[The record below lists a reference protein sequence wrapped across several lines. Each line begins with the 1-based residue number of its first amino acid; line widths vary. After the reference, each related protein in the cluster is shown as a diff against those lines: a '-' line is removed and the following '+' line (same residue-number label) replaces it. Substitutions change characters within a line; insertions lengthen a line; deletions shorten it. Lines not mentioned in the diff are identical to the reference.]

1 MPDSDTLVGV
11 VFALSESHANARRA
25 QRSHGRARAGELADA
40 HQQYN
45 GGKSRAQ
52 RISLLAAI
60 GVVHSRR
67 PDGRLRVV
75 SARRVVSGNVTRAV
89 MLSFVDNELAALYRR
104 IRHCR
109 RVELERRGGRAPG
122 AAADS
127 HRRRVVTL
135 MDNAAIRKSHQM
147 LDAIAAVGGTHVF
160 VPPYSP
166 DVNPPIEGAFSDTKR
181 WLRRHRSAAA
191 GHDDITTADVQQAWD
206 TAGAVSV
213 AAVLGRFRR
222 AGYRVPAG
230 Y

>member
-1 MPDSDTLVGV
+1 MSSSLSQSRTRTL
-11 VFALSESHANARRA
+11 AARNA
-25 QRSHGRARAGELADA
+25 HGRARAGELAVA

-52 RISLLAAI
+52 RISLIAAI

-75 SARRVVSGNVTRAV
+75 AARRVVSGNVTRAV

-104 IRHCR
+104 IRHCH

-127 HRRRVVTL
+127 HRHRVVTL
-135 MDNAAIRKSHQM
+135 MDNASIHKSHQM
-147 LDAIAAVGGTHVF
+147 RDAIAAVGGTRVF

-166 DVNPPIEGAFSDTKR
+166 DFNLPIEGAFSDTKR
-181 WLRRHRSAAA
+181 WLRRHLSAAA
-191 GHDDITTADVQQAWD
+191 GHDDITAAYVQQAWD

>member
-1 MPDSDTLVGV
+1 VRRRRSASARRPLYAGIRERYAEQSDWYLDELCARLAVSPLAVHVSTATMCRWLAALGLRRKRLAVVASQRGTARVQALRETFRRDRQPHLPDV
-11 VFALSESHANARRA
+11 VDGIIAVDQSHADARSA
-25 QRSHGRARAGELADA
+25 QRTHGRARAGELAVA

-52 RISLLAAI
+52 RISLIAAV

-104 IRHCR
+104 IRHCH

-127 HRRRVVTL
+127 HR
-135 MDNAAIRKSHQM
+135 H
-147 LDAIAAVGGTHVF
+147 
-160 VPPYSP
+160 
-166 DVNPPIEGAFSDTKR
+166 
-181 WLRRHRSAAA
+181 
-191 GHDDITTADVQQAWD
+191 
-206 TAGAVSV
+206 
-213 AAVLGRFRR
+213 
-222 AGYRVPAG
+222 
-230 Y
+230 